1 MAYDYLQAI
10 AADVHTIT
18 ELQDEM
24 EQRYAAAHQLME
36 KSEYFMNKEKQA
48 AWLLTRWYYLRRA
61 SSYLDQ
67 TKQAQNSFA
76 DSQNELACGIL
87 FTTKHLSLTKS
98 LILLNPDNPDEISK
112 ALSFLEDQLNKYNQL
127 IADAELFDQGL
138 VEQMRQQID
147 QMTLEDVQKDL
158 GGEN

>member
-1 MAYDYLQAI
+1 MAYHYLQAI
-10 AADVHTIT
+10 AADVHTII

-24 EQRYAAAHQLME
+24 KQRYAAAHQLME
-36 KSEYFMNKEKQA
+36 KSEQFMNKEKQA
-48 AWLLTRWYYLRRA
+48 AWFLTRWYYLRRA

-67 TKQAQNSFA
+67 TKQAQNAFA

-87 FTTKHLSLTKS
+87 FATKRLSLTKS
-98 LILLNPDNPDEISK
+98 LILLSPDNPDEISK
-112 ALSFLEDQLNKYNQL
+112 ALSFLEDRLDKYNQL
-127 IADAELFDQGL
+127 IADAELFDQSL
-138 VEQMRQQID
+138 IEQMRQQID